1 MIDYATFQRIQHLH
15 RVEQLTVAQIAL
27 AIALDART
35 VRRWLDEP
43 RFRPRLPCARPS
55 KLDPYKAYI
64 RRLLEHHPYSA
75 AQILNRLREAG
86 YLGGVTIVKDY
97 LQRVRPVRAPAF
109 LTLHFAPGECAQVDW
124 GHYGS
129 VPVGNT
135 RRRLSFFVMVLC
147 YSRMM
152 YVEFTV
158 SQTME
163 HFLGCH
169 LNAFEFFAARIPAR
183 IMVDNLKSAV
193 LQRSIGQAPVFNPR
207 YADFARHHRFEIA
220 PCNVRAG
227 HEKGRVEAGVGY
239 VKKNFLAGLDIP
251 DFRTLNPAA
260 RHWLDTVANVR
271 IHGET
276 HKRPLDLFALERDQL
291 RPLPELLYDLGS
303 VHTVRA
309 SNRFRVTKRA
319 RAASGT
325 FDTNRY
331 SVPAEYASQRLTLKS
346 YPDRLCIYHHDRLLA
361 RHRRSYERHRDFE
374 HPDHP
379 RALLEQRRKA
389 TTQRLLQRFV
399 SLTAR
404 ADHYYRE
411 LEQRRLNPI
420 HHVRKIVALSEIY
433 GAEATAR
440 ALDDAFHFGAF
451 SSDYITNLLE
461 ARARTLPEPSAL
473 HLTRR
478 ADLLEL
484 ELPKPDLS
492 LYDLT
497 GGPRDDT
504 PSVPSRPR
512 YLPRP
517 SRRPQALLHP
527 RALPRRRATRRR
539 GAIRPPLRARTTHR
553 GRGQLATRPLH

>member
-15 RVEQLTVAQIAL
+15 RVEQLTAAQIAL
-27 AIALDART
+27 AMAMDART

-43 RFRPRLPCARPS
+43 QFRARATPARPS

-86 YLGGVTIVKDY
+86 YVGGATIVKDY

-147 YSRMM
+147 YSRLM

-169 LNAFEFFAARIPAR
+169 VNAFEAFAGRVPAK

-251 DFRTLNPAA
+251 DFRALNPAA
-260 RHWLDTVANVR
+260 RNWLDSVANVR
-271 IHGET
+271 VHGET

-291 RPLPELLYDLGS
+291 RPLPELLYDIGA

-309 SNRFRVTKRA
+309 SNRFRV
-319 RAASGT
+319 T

-404 ADHYYRE
+404 ADEYYRE
-411 LEQRRLNPI
+411 LAHRRLNPV

-433 GAEATAR
+433 GAQATAR

-504 PSVPSRPR
+504 P
-512 YLPRP
+512 
-517 SRRPQALLHP
+517 
-527 RALPRRRATRRR
+527 
-539 GAIRPPLRARTTHR
+539 
-553 GRGQLATRPLH
+553 